1 MFAPLLATEIFLDFL
16 HRTLADFL
24 CAVIGKDG
32 LPAIQVHA
40 EMTAFGGFE
49 YSTMARKSP
58 AECVVLDFRTIN
70 EIVYM
75 RSAVN
80 DGGSKR
86 RFREA

>member
-1 MFAPLLATEIFLDFL
+1 MFAPLLEAEIFLDFL
-16 HRTLADFL
+16 HQALADFL

-49 YSTMARKSP
+49 YSTLACEPP
-58 AECVVLDFRTIN
+58 AEFVVFDFRTIN

-80 DGGSKR
+80 DGASGR
-86 RFREA
+86 RFRET

>member
-1 MFAPLLATEIFLDFL
+1 MFAPLLEAEILLDFL
-16 HRTLADFL
+16 HQALADFL

-49 YSTMARKSP
+49 YSTLACESP
-58 AECVVLDFRTIN
+58 AEFVVFDFRTIN
-70 EIVYM
+70 EIAYM

-80 DGGSKR
+80 DGASGQ